1 MKKSCFIAS
10 LSLIIGVLLISC
22 EKFLDTTPDDFL
34 TPKNYYDT
42 EEQLQ
47 NALNGVYATL
57 RSSYLY
63 GNYMLGRMGLEADEG
78 FSSFANELAT
88 VGGYNVSTNDIKI
101 EAFWQELYVGI
112 NKANLLLENI
122 NKPVMDETQRK
133 VIEGQALFL
142 RGYFYFMLVRNFG
155 DVPLLLKTPVSA
167 SITDIHLPR
176 TPAKKVYE
184 QILEDMER
192 AADMVEDIET
202 IGHGGKVSKSA
213 VWGIMARVCLH
224 MAGSPVN
231 ETSKYADAKK
241 WAEKV
246 ISLGVHEL
254 NVSYEDVFINY
265 IQDKYDYKES
275 IWEVEFW
282 GNNSV
287 GPYTSGGMVGRGNG
301 IRYGQNLDPSIGYA
315 VGYTHSSIYLY
326 NLYDSPDKL
335 YSYDQRRDWAIAPF
349 KYNNVNPAT
358 KTYHTT
364 TEISQR
370 HVGKFRREY
379 ETLLPKVDG
388 YTSINFPLL
397 RYADVLL
404 MYAEADNESNNEDGP
419 SPLAKQYLN
428 DVRRRAYGKY
438 LNGKGGVSEN
448 IKTID
453 VTAGGT
459 GYTVAPAVTITGGN
473 GTGATATA
481 SISGGS
487 VTEITITNP
496 GIQFTS
502 TPVVTITGGNGTG
515 ATAMATLTTVGDA
528 DASPLDLVDRIAFRE
543 LIQQERARE
552 LAFELLRKGDIVRWG
567 IFEERME
574 YCRTLTLAAP
584 AFTDRNNA
592 LIYYTNASARD
603 VVWPIPAHDMGV
615 NPNLKPQNNGW

>member
-10 LSLIIGVLLISC
+10 LSLIIGMLLISC
-22 EKFLDTTPDDFL
+22 EKFLDTTPEDFL
-34 TPKNYYDT
+34 TPKNYYET

-57 RSSYLY
+57 RSPYLY
-63 GNYMLGRMGLEADEG
+63 GNNMLGRMGLEADEG
-78 FSSFANELAT
+78 FNSFTNELAT

-101 EAFWQELYVGI
+101 ETFWKELYVGI
-112 NKANLLLENI
+112 NKANLLLDNI
-122 NKPVMDETQRK
+122 QKPAMDETKRK
-133 VIEGQALFL
+133 IIEGQALFL
-142 RGYFYFMLVRNFG
+142 RSYFYFMLVRNFG
-155 DVPLLLKTPVSA
+155 DVPLILNTPVTA
-167 SITDIHLPR
+167 SIKDIHLPR
-176 TPAKKVYE
+176 TPSKQIYE

-192 AADMVEDIET
+192 AAEMVEDIET

-224 MAGSPVN
+224 MAGYPVN

-246 ISLGVHEL
+246 INLGIHQL
-254 NVSYEDVFINY
+254 NMSYENVFINY
-265 IQDKYDYKES
+265 LQDKYDYQES

-287 GPYTSGGMVGRGNG
+287 GAYTSGGMVGRNNG
-301 IRYGQNLDPSIGYA
+301 IRYGQNLDPLIGYA
-315 VGYTHSSIYLY
+315 VGYTHPSVYLY

-349 KYNNVNPAT
+349 NYNNVNPVT
-358 KTYHTT
+358 RKYHSI
-364 TEISQR
+364 TEICQR

-379 ETLLPKVDG
+379 ETQTPKVDG

-404 MYAEADNESNNEDGP
+404 MYAEADNESNGGSGP
-419 SPLAKQYLN
+419 GALAIQYLN
-428 DVRRRAYGKY
+428 EVRRRGYGKY
-438 LNGKGGVSEN
+438 LNGIGSISESV
-448 IKTID
+448 KTIH
-453 VTAGGT
+453 VTAGGM
-459 GYTVAPAVTITGGN
+459 GYTEVPTVTVTGG
-473 GTGATATA
+473 GSGATATA

-487 VTEITITNP
+487 VTAITVTNP
-496 GIQFTS
+496 GIKFTAE
-502 TPVVTITGGNGTG
+502 PVVTITGGNGSG
-515 ATAMATLTTVGDA
+515 ATAIATITTLEDA
-528 DASPLDLVDRIAFRE
+528 DASSFDLVDRVAFRE

-552 LAFELLRKGDIVRWG
+552 LSYELLRKGDIVRWG

-574 YCRTLTLAAP
+574 FCRTLTLAAP

-592 LIYYTNASARD
+592 LTYYTNASARD

-615 NPNLKPQNNGW
+615 NPNLEQNNGW